1 MGASLSEWCGNQLQH
16 PAHRTFE
23 LDGSNFP
30 EDEVGLSLFD
40 VLVVND
46 YRLRD
51 LSGTQTA
58 AIMNW
63 VQDGGVLI
71 LGTGEPGR

>member
-1 MGASLSEWCGNQLQH
+1 M
-16 PAHRTFE
+16 
-23 LDGSNFP
+23 
-30 EDEVGLSLFD
+30 GLSLFD

-46 YRLRD
+46 YKLRD

-71 LGTGEPGR
+71 LGTGDRVDDTLAALRRSFWTILTERPISRISTWQKIYRSE

>member
-1 MGASLSEWCGNQLQH
+1 M
-16 PAHRTFE
+16 
-23 LDGSNFP
+23 
-30 EDEVGLSLFD
+30 GLSLFD
-40 VLVVND
+40 VLVVNN
-46 YRLRD
+46 YKLRD

-71 LGTGEPGR
+71 LGTGDRVDDTLGRFAPGSFWMILTEHPISRISTWRKTSLR